1 MQNTK
6 KTMALCLLVAML
18 ATQAVGCG
26 SGSDETK
33 ETGGNADTPAV
44 MESETETEKQPYVP
58 TTDYAGAE
66 VHILT
71 PKSTTAL
78 IYLFADE
85 ENGDKLNDGVYQR
98 NLMTEEWLGIDLTW
112 EADCEIGDLAGVVQK
127 AVLAGD
133 DSYQIVLADSMRGN
147 TAMVSGGM
155 LLDMNTV
162 ESLDFSHEYWN
173 TSALNE
179 LTIDGKTYFAK
190 SAYTLPNAAVV
201 VFNKEMVLDM
211 SLDYP
216 YDLVR
221 EGTWTLDVFASMV
234 EQGVA
239 DVNGDGKMT
248 IDDQYGLTCMQ
259 DYPLDC
265 FIYACGQTLVQLN
278 EEGRMEVSLYND
290 DSVSMYEKLYK
301 LLNEGNKAFMWG
313 WGAAEETQLHMKSGR
328 TMFEIYRT
336 NELYQLRD
344 CDVNYGIVPYP
355 KLHEAQENYSINDY
369 SRLLCIP
376 VTVAAPEMVGQTCE
390 MLGYY
395 SEEYVYPAYYGSL
408 LEGKVARDEDTIEML
423 ALIFDSV
430 IYDGGMSYFGL
441 NNGGM
446 QSLLYY
452 VSTKVAKG
460 DNNFA
465 SYYAT
470 NAEKAQKE
478 IDTFYES
485 IE

>member
-1 MQNTK
+1 M
-6 KTMALCLLVAML
+6 KTYQKNVALCLLVAML
-18 ATQAVGCG
+18 TSMAVSCG
-26 SGSDETK
+26 SGDTK
-33 ETGGNADTPAV
+33 ETTGTDTDTTTTV
-44 MESETETEKQPYVP
+44 QETETEKQPYVP
-58 TTDYAGAE
+58 TMSYGGAE

-98 NLMTEEWLGIDLTW
+98 NFMTEEWLGIDLTW
-112 EADCEIGDLAGVVQK
+112 EADCEIGDLAGLVQN

-133 DSYQIVLADSMRGN
+133 DAYQIVLADSMRGN

-173 TSALNE
+173 ASALQE

-201 VFNKEMVLDM
+201 VFNKQMVTDM
-211 SLDYP
+211 SLDVP
-216 YDLVR
+216 YTLVR

-234 EQGVA
+234 EQGVL
-239 DVNGDGKMT
+239 DLDGDGKMT
-248 IDDQYGLTCMQ
+248 INDQYGLTCMQ

-265 FIYACGQTLVQLN
+265 FLYACGQTMVKLN
-278 EEGRMEVSLYND
+278 DEGRMEVALYND

-301 LLNEGNKAFMWG
+301 LLNEGNKTFMWG
-313 WGAAEETQLHMKSGR
+313 WGAAEDKQLNMDSGR
-328 TMFEIYRT
+328 TLFEMYRT

-344 CDVNYGIVPYP
+344 CDLDYGIVPYP
-355 KLHEAQENYSINDY
+355 KLNEAQENYSMNDY

-376 VTVAAPEMVGQTCE
+376 VTVAEPEMVGQTCE

-423 ALIFDSV
+423 SLVFDSV

-441 NNGGM
+441 NGGGM

-452 VSTKVAKG
+452 VSTKVANG
-460 DNNFA
+460 DNNFTSFYTA
-465 SYYAT
+465 Q
-470 NAEKAQKE
+470 AEKAQKE